1 MSLLRSI
8 ILTFLFCL
16 LFCSTELYA
25 LDSNELKS
33 EKQKTT
39 LSLDSIGKSLNG
51 TVKGVGES
59 FDGTVK
65 GIGKSLGGTA
75 KGIGEFLD
83 GTVKGVGKSIDGT
96 AKGIGESLG
105 GTVDGIGVFLEEN
118 GEAIIAVGLVALFV
132 IADCYC
138 YDNGHYY
145 HHGYNHDYH
154 R

>member
-8 ILTFLFCL
+8 VFTSLFCL

-25 LDSNELKS
+25 LSSNELKL

-39 LSLDSIGKSLNG
+39 LSLDGLGKSLNG
-51 TVKGVGES
+51 TMKGVGES

-65 GIGKSLGGTA
+65 GIGKSLDGTA

-83 GTVKGVGKSIDGT
+83 GTVKGV
-96 AKGIGESLG
+96 GESLG

-138 YDNGHYY
+138 YDNGHY
-145 HHGYNHDYH
+145 HSHGYDHDYH

>member
-1 MSLLRSI
+1 MSLLRNIVFTS
-8 ILTFLFCL
+8 LFCL

-25 LDSNELKS
+25 LSSNELKS

-39 LSLDSIGKSLNG
+39 FSLDGLGKSLDG

-59 FDGTVK
+59 FDGTV
-65 GIGKSLGGTA
+65 

-96 AKGIGESLG
+96 AKDIGESLG

-145 HHGYNHDYH
+145 HDGYNHDYH

>member
-1 MSLLRSI
+1 MSLLRRVVFTS
-8 ILTFLFCL
+8 LFCL

-25 LDSNELKS
+25 LDSNEVKL

-39 LSLDSIGKSLNG
+39 FSLDGLGKSLNG
-51 TVKGVGES
+51 TVKGIGKAL
-59 FDGTVK
+59 DGTVD

-75 KGIGEFLD
+75 KGVGEFLD
-83 GTVKGVGKSIDGT
+83 GTVKGVGNSLDKT
-96 AKGIGESLG
+96 AKGAGESLG

-132 IADCYC
+132 VADCYC
-138 YDNGHYY
+138 YDSGYHYR
-145 HHGYNHDYH
+145 YNHGCN

>member
-8 ILTFLFCL
+8 ILTSLFCL

-25 LDSNELKS
+25 LGSNELKL

-65 GIGKSLGGTA
+65 GIGKSLGGT
-75 KGIGEFLD
+75 
-83 GTVKGVGKSIDGT
+83 VKGVGKSIDGT

-118 GEAIIAVGLVALFV
+118 GEAITAVGLVALFV
-132 IADCYC
+132 IADGYC

-145 HHGYNHDYH
+145 HHGYNQDYH

>member
-8 ILTFLFCL
+8 ILTSLFCL

-25 LDSNELKS
+25 LGSNELKF

-51 TVKGVGES
+51 TVKGLGES
-59 FDGTVK
+59 FDGTV
-65 GIGKSLGGTA
+65 

-145 HHGYNHDYH
+145 HDGYNHDYH

>member
-8 ILTFLFCL
+8 ILTSLFCL

-25 LDSNELKS
+25 LGSNELKL

-39 LSLDSIGKSLNG
+39 ISLDSIGKSLNG

-65 GIGKSLGGTA
+65 GIGKSLG
-75 KGIGEFLD
+75 

>member
-8 ILTFLFCL
+8 ILTSLFCL

-25 LDSNELKS
+25 LGSNELKL

-65 GIGKSLGGTA
+65 GIGKSLNGTA

-83 GTVKGVGKSIDGT
+83 GTVKGV
-96 AKGIGESLG
+96 GESLG

>member
-8 ILTFLFCL
+8 ILTSLFCL

-25 LDSNELKS
+25 LGSNELKL

-75 KGIGEFLD
+75 KG
-83 GTVKGVGKSIDGT
+83 VGKSIDGT
-96 AKGIGESLG
+96 AKDIGESLG

-145 HHGYNHDYH
+145 HDGYNHDYH